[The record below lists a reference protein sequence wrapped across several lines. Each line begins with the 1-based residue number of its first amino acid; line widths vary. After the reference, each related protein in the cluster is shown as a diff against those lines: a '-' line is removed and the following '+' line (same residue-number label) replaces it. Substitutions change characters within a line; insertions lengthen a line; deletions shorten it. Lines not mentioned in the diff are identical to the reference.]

1 MLVAILCVPLVVAL
15 VAALLPARA
24 GAWLS
29 VAGSLATLGL
39 TVALIA
45 DFETGVPG
53 LQHVVDESWI
63 PSLGV
68 RFQLGVDGISLFLIV
83 MTALLWAA
91 TFVWSAWRLPD
102 RPRNYFLMLGIGE
115 FAVMG
120 AFMAQDLLLFVLFFD
135 LMLVP
140 FFFLVGSYGTGDR
153 VRATIKMMV
162 YTLVGSLLMLVAA
175 IATAVLTAENTGELS
190 FAMADLRAS
199 VLPEGS
205 QEWIFLF
212 FAAAFLVKMPTFPLH
227 GWMPDAYLAAP
238 LPVLALLSGVLPKVA
253 AYGFLRVTL

>member
-1 MLVAILCVPLVVAL
+1 MLVAILCIPLGVAL
-15 VAALLPARA
+15 LAALLPTRLVAP
-24 GAWLS
+24 LS
-29 VAGSLATLGL
+29 VAGSLVTLGL
-39 TVALIA
+39 TIALVAGF
-45 DFETGVPG
+45 DSGVPG
-53 LQHVVDESWI
+53 LQYIVDESWI
-63 PSLGV
+63 PGLGV
-68 RFQLGVDGISLFLIV
+68 RFQLGFDGISLFLIV

-91 TFVWSAWRLPD
+91 SLAWSAWRMPD
-102 RPRNYFLMLGIGE
+102 RPKNYFLMLGIGE

-175 IATAVLTAENTGELS
+175 IATAVLTAESTGELS

-199 VLPEGS
+199 VLPE
-205 QEWIFLF
+205 
-212 FAAAFLVKMPTFPLH
+212 
-227 GWMPDAYLAAP
+227 
-238 LPVLALLSGVLPKVA
+238 
-253 AYGFLRVTL
+253 